1 MMRTE
6 KSADCIRLG
15 VGVKIARMSHTPS
28 QRRDSR
34 TRATA
39 RLASR
44 FDTTT
49 PVLVLKIDYLPLHHG
64 RLGVIRT
71 LGRVGVPVYG
81 VHEDRFTPSAV
92 SKYLQ
97 GRFLWVPNSTDAGE
111 LPDGLVAI
119 AERLERPAI
128 AIATD
133 DVSAILLAD
142 HADQLARWFRF
153 PRQDAR
159 LARTLADKWELYL
172 LCRRLGIPCPE
183 AMLPASW
190 GEARDFA
197 RSSGLPVVAKIPQPW
212 LVPKAAGVKSSTIV
226 PTVDDL
232 SDLYRRLGDQA
243 ASNLML
249 QEHIPVGEDWVFHG
263 YCDASSTT
271 LAGFTGVKLRSY
283 PAYAGPTTL
292 GRCVANEELREQ
304 AEWLFKA
311 VAYRGIMDLDYRLD
325 LRDGQYKLLDFNPR
339 VGAQFRLFEDDAGM
353 DVVRALHLDLTG
365 RPVPRGRPIEGRA
378 FMVETGDL
386 LSTRGYHRAGALTW
400 RSWLRSLRGVR
411 EFAWFARDDLVPLLA
426 VGVRF
431 GLRGIER
438 PLGIERTGRRAL
450 SSPRFLPGRR
460 GGLGRRQ
467 KSAPRTG

>member
-1 MMRTE
+1 
-6 KSADCIRLG
+6 
-15 VGVKIARMSHTPS
+15 MSHTPLH
-28 QRRDSR
+28 RRDGR
-34 TRATA
+34 THAA
-39 RLASR
+39 PPLASC

-49 PVLVLKIDYLPLHHG
+49 PALVLKIGYLPLHHG
-64 RLGVIRT
+64 GLGVIRT

-81 VHEDRFTPSAV
+81 VHEDHLTPSAV
-92 SKYLQ
+92 SKYLH
-97 GRFLWVPNSTDAGE
+97 GRFLWVPDGTDADD
-111 LPDGLVAI
+111 LLNGLAAI
-119 AERLERPAI
+119 AERLQRPAI
-128 AIATD
+128 AIPTD
-133 DVSAILLAD
+133 DVSAILLAE
-142 HADQLARWFRF
+142 HADLLARWFRF

-159 LARTLADKWELYL
+159 LARTLADKRELYL
-172 LCRRLGIPCPE
+172 LCRRLGIPCPQ
-183 AMLPASW
+183 ATFPASW

-212 LVPKAAGVKSSTIV
+212 LVPKAARVKSSTIV
-226 PTVDDL
+226 PTLDDL

-249 QEHIPVGEDWVFHG
+249 QEHIPTGKDWVFHG

-292 GRCVANEELREQ
+292 GRCVANDELREQ

-311 VAYRGIMDLDYRLD
+311 VTYRGVMDLDYRLD

-339 VGAQFRLFEDDAGM
+339 VGAQFRLFEDDAGI

-386 LSTRGYHRAGALTW
+386 LSTRGYRRAGALTW

-426 VGVRF
+426 VCVRF
-431 GLRGIER
+431 ALRGVER
-438 PLGIERTGRRAL
+438 PLGIERTGRRAP

-460 GGLGRRQ
+460 GGLRRRP
-467 KSAPRTG
+467 KAAARTG